1 MLSSES
7 TIEVIE
13 QNVMSSM
20 IENEVVLLNI
30 KRGLYFSLNSVGSYI
45 WQLLDKPTSVTDI
58 IAQVRST
65 YDAPEE
71 EVEADVLA
79 LLRDFEQEGLIAVRA
94 WADRTHQHSSVGNTQ
109 APCCALDSNDGVG
122 NGNLLEPLKK
132 QAKEE
137 RKNADH
143 PKMFN
148 PSSPCCMVMTDWLF
162 TRPGRLLQP
171 FR

>member
-94 WADRTHQHSSVGNTQ
+94 
-109 APCCALDSNDGVG
+109 
-122 NGNLLEPLKK
+122 
-132 QAKEE
+132 
-137 RKNADH
+137 
-143 PKMFN
+143 
-148 PSSPCCMVMTDWLF
+148 
-162 TRPGRLLQP
+162 
-171 FR
+171 